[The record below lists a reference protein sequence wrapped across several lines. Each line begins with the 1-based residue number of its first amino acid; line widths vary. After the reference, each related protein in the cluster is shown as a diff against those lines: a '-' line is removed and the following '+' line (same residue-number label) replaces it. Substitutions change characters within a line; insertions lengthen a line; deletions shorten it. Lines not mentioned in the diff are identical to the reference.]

1 MFDETLNQTTKSK
14 QLDLHVRYWL
24 NDRVQSR
31 FFGSQFM
38 GHATAQGL
46 LQHFKECVQ
55 QLDLREMLSV
65 SMDGPSVN
73 WKCFE
78 LLQQEHSEAFA
89 GAQLT
94 VVGSCGLH
102 TLHNAIKS
110 GFSVWQ
116 MEKFLRAMHTVFHN
130 SPARRED
137 FCTLNKIFVFPLAFC
152 GHRWIENLPVIDRA
166 IAVWPMIVMYVN
178 AVTQKKLPNPRSS
191 SYDSLAEA
199 RNDPFIMAKFHF
211 FMAVSRTFSTFL
223 TKYQTD
229 EPVLPFI
236 SKDLV
241 MLMKSLL
248 KRFIKEEI
256 LNDITALQM
265 VRLDTTNMKARKR
278 PKNVDIGLGAEAVI
292 KELQSSSRVGE
303 LSVLEF
309 RKDCMDCLTNI
320 IQKMQD
326 KSPLKYTVVRQVAC
340 LDPAN
345 MFSDPNLCQERMKRL
360 VHRFLQDH
368 QLPGGI
374 SAGDVIVQ
382 QFGNFLSLEAKS
394 ESLSLFQPMKTRLDV
409 FLHGLLCQSYPELW
423 TFCKKLLLLSHGQ
436 ATVERGFSV
445 NKEVL

>member
-1 MFDETLNQTTKSK
+1 
-14 QLDLHVRYWL
+14 
-24 NDRVQSR
+24 
-31 FFGSQFM
+31 
-38 GHATAQGL
+38 
-46 LQHFKECVQ
+46 
-55 QLDLREMLSV
+55 
-65 SMDGPSVN
+65 
-73 WKCFE
+73 
-78 LLQQEHSEAFA
+78 
-89 GAQLT
+89 
-94 VVGSCGLH
+94 
-102 TLHNAIKS
+102 
-110 GFSVWQ
+110 
-116 MEKFLRAMHTVFHN
+116 
-130 SPARRED
+130 
-137 FCTLNKIFVFPLAFC
+137 
-152 GHRWIENLPVIDRA
+152 
-166 IAVWPMIVMYVN
+166 
-178 AVTQKKLPNPRSS
+178 
-191 SYDSLAEA
+191 
-199 RNDPFIMAKFHF
+199 
-211 FMAVSRTFSTFL
+211 
-223 TKYQTD
+223 
-229 EPVLPFI
+229 
-236 SKDLV
+236 
-241 MLMKSLL
+241 
-248 KRFIKEEI
+248 
-256 LNDITALQM
+256 M
-265 VRLDTTNMKARKR
+265 VRLDTTNTKARKR

-445 NKEVL
+445 NKEVEADNMQEDTVDAQRMICDYVSACGGVLKVPLTKEILAAAASARSQYRLHLDQEKRKKESNAQREKLQRTSLSSSKRGRWY